1 MAGAPAGV
9 VDRPLVAAAR
19 EVRDLAAA
27 EAPAAEQ
34 GRRLT
39 APVVAALR
47 DAGLFRMCVPAAY
60 GGPGADPLTLVD
72 AIETVATGDGAAG
85 WCTMIASTTSSMSL
99 FLEPEF
105 AQEIFGDPQ
114 SITGGVFAPSGT
126 AVATERAGRSGW
138 EVRGRWQWG
147 SGSQHCTWL
156 LGGCLTDGGE
166 FHLMFMDPADVT
178 IHDTWHTVGMR
189 GTGSHDYS
197 ADGAFVPVG
206 RSVRPML
213 DRPRVDTAL
222 AAFPNFSLLAAGVA
236 AVSLGVARHAIDEF
250 VALAQGKRPL
260 YSSRTLS
267 QSGTAQTTV
276 ARAEATLGAARAFLH
291 HELGAAWDA
300 ALRGGVVDVPT
311 RVRIRMA
318 CVHAARSAAEA
329 TDAVYTMAGGT
340 SVYESSPLQRC
351 LRDAHVATQHLM
363 VSPRLEELLGKS
375 LFGIEIDAS
384 QL

>member
-1 MAGAPAGV
+1 MTAPGGV
-9 VDRPLVAAAR
+9 SERPLLAAAQM
-19 EVRDLAAA
+19 VRGLAAA
-27 EAPAAEQ
+27 EAADAEA

-47 DAGLFRMCVPAAY
+47 DSGLFRMCVPAVY
-60 GGPGADPLTLVD
+60 GGPEVDPLTLVE
-72 AIETVATGDGAAG
+72 AIETVAAGDGAAG
-85 WCTMIASTTSSMSL
+85 WCTMIASTTSSMSV
-99 FLEPEF
+99 FLEPGF

-114 SITGGVFAPSGT
+114 SISGGVFAPSGT
-126 AVATERAGRSGW
+126 ATASERAGRRGW

-156 LGGCLTDGGE
+156 LGGCTTDDGE
-166 FHLMFMDPADVT
+166 FHLMFMDPAEIT

-189 GTGSHDYS
+189 GTGSHDFS
-197 ADGAFVPVG
+197 ADGAFVPTG

-213 DRPRVDTAL
+213 DRPQVTTAL

-276 ARAEATLGAARAFLH
+276 ARAEATLGSARAFLL
-291 HELGAAWDA
+291 HELAVAWDA
-300 ALRGGVVDVPT
+300 ATSGGRIDVPM

-318 CVHAARSAAEA
+318 CVHAARAAAEA

-375 LFGIEIDAS
+375 LLGMEIDAS